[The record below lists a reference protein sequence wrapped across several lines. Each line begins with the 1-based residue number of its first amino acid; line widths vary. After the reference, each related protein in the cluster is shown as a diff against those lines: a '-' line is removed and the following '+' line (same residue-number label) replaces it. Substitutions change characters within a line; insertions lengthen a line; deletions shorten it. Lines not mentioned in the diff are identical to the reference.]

1 MRDGYYVITGS
12 DEFWCPTRACAKET
26 QRVFGGEIITAAERD
41 RRWAQ
46 QARKL
51 RTALPC
57 ISQR

>member
-1 MRDGYYVITGS
+1 MRDGYYVITVS
-12 DEFWCPTRACAKET
+12 DEFWCPTKKCAEITK
-26 QRVFGGEIITAAERD
+26 RKFGGKIITAAERD

-51 RTALPC
+51 RTTLPC